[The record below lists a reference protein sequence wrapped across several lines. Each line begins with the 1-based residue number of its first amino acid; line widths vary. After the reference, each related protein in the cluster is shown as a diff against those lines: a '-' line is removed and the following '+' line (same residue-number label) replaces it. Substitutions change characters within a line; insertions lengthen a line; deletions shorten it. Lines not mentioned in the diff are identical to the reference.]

1 MFARELKNI
10 NPMKR
15 IEIATLIFASALI
28 FNVGCAKNDDPQA
41 KEYDNLIVYGN
52 IYTARVDESKGKN
65 DPERY
70 VTAPICDLP
79 FASSTAR

>member
-1 MFARELKNI
+1 
-10 NPMKR
+10 MKR
-15 IEIATLIFASALI
+15 IEITTLIFASALI
-28 FNVGCAKNDDPQA
+28 FNVGCAKNDDSQP

-70 VTAPICDLP
+70 VAAEMLGMTEEQFVNRLNQG
-79 FASSTAR
+79 